1 MAESRIKD
9 ENYREKYKRYYGID
23 FDKDFDVHHIDLD
36 RENNDIDNL
45 ILLPK
50 ILHERYHKC
59 LTEISGI
66 TDISKLKIINV
77 KNGCQFEHGA
87 LLRFC
92 TVMRQISVWKAHK
105 ANLEYMRSFKYGGN
119 G

>member
-9 ENYREKYKRYYGID
+9 ENYREKYKAYYGID
-23 FDKDFDVHHIDLD
+23 FDENFDVHHIDLD
-36 RENNDIDNL
+36 RGNNDIDNL

-50 ILHERYHKC
+50 FLHEQYHKC

-77 KNGCQFEHGA
+77 KNGCQFEHDA

-92 TVMRQISVWKAHK
+92 YVMSEIDVWKFKK
-105 ANLEYMRSFKYGGN
+105 ANLDYIRSLKN